1 MLGQGAQNYIFMK
14 KINIIWGI
22 NLILFVAVVFL
33 GIEQAGKGAEISNL
47 ESQLEASNEQKRE
60 LSEVIFNSGNN
71 TVAEVS
77 DLGFIKPTQVY
88 YFNSIDSVASL
99 K

>member
-1 MLGQGAQNYIFMK
+1 MK

-33 GIEQAGKGAEISNL
+33 GIEQAGRAADISDL
-47 ESQLEASNEQKRE
+47 ENKLEAISIEKRDLTE
-60 LSEVIFNSGNN
+60 NIFRSGSDTKITNS
-71 TVAEVS
+71 AS
-77 DLGFIKPTQVY
+77 DLGFAKPSQVY
-88 YFNSIDSVASL
+88 YFNSIDSVASI